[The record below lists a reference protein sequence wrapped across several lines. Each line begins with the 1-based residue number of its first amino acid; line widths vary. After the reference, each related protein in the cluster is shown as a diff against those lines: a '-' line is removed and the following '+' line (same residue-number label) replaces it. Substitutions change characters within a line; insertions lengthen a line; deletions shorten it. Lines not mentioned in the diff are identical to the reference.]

1 MAGVRSRA
9 AAIVLQRAGFKD
21 VHSMQGGLR
30 AWEGILA
37 QGFPKPL
44 MSFLAHAQSP
54 EEYAAL
60 AWILEDG
67 MKRFYSQMAGTF
79 SASRANAQLFDHL
92 AAAEEHHK
100 SELVS
105 LYASISGKEA
115 DSGFP
120 YSLVSES
127 SRDGFLEGGVALEDA
142 LGWADGKEVI
152 EVLEL
157 CIALETTAY
166 DRYLLME
173 DQVEDASSK
182 RVFHLLSS
190 EEKRHLRSMTEQFDT
205 MRKDRP
211 AAPE

>member
-1 MAGVRSRA
+1 
-9 AAIVLQRAGFKD
+9 
-21 VHSMQGGLR
+21 MQGGLR
-30 AWEGILA
+30 AWDGILA
-37 QGFPKPL
+37 QGFPEPL
-44 MSFLAHAQSP
+44 MSFFAHARSP

-67 MKRFYSQMAGTF
+67 MKRFYSQMANTF
-79 SASRANAQLFDHL
+79 RASHAAAQLFGQL
-92 AAAEEHHK
+92 ASAEERHK
-100 SELVS
+100 SELVR

-120 YSLVSES
+120 YSLVSGS

-173 DQVEDASSK
+173 DQVEHASSK
-182 RVFHLLSS
+182 RVFHILSRA
-190 EEKRHLRSMTEQFDT
+190 EKRHVRSMTEQFDT
-205 MRKDRP
+205 MRKGRIGV
-211 AAPE
+211 

>member
-1 MAGVRSRA
+1 
-9 AAIVLQRAGFKD
+9 
-21 VHSMQGGLR
+21 
-30 AWEGILA
+30 
-37 QGFPKPL
+37 

-67 MKRFYSQMAGTF
+67 MKRFYSQMANTF
-79 SASRANAQLFDHL
+79 CASRTAAQIFDRL
-92 AAAEEHHK
+92 ATAEEHHK
-100 SELVS
+100 SELVR

-127 SRDGFLEGGVALEDA
+127 SRDGFLEGGVALKDV

-182 RVFHLLSS
+182 RVFDLLSS
-190 EEKRHLRSMTEQFDT
+190 EEKRHLRSMTEEFDT
-205 MRKDRP
+205 IRQGRP

>member
-1 MAGVRSRA
+1 
-9 AAIVLQRAGFKD
+9 
-21 VHSMQGGLR
+21 MQGGLR

-37 QGFPKPL
+37 QGFPEPL
-44 MSFLAHAQSP
+44 MSFFAHVQSP

-79 SASRANAQLFDHL
+79 SASNGAARLFDQL

-120 YSLVSES
+120 YSLVSEP

-152 EVLEL
+152 EGLEL

-173 DQVEDASSK
+173 DQVEDAGSK
-182 RVFHLLSS
+182 RMFHLLSR
-190 EEKRHLRSMTEQFDT
+190 EEKRHVGSMTEQFDA
-205 MRKDRP
+205 MRKGRGGV
-211 AAPE
+211 

>member
-1 MAGVRSRA
+1 
-9 AAIVLQRAGFKD
+9 
-21 VHSMQGGLR
+21 
-30 AWEGILA
+30 
-37 QGFPKPL
+37 
-44 MSFLAHAQSP
+44 MSFLANAQSP

-67 MKRFYSQMAGTF
+67 MKRFYSQTANTF
-79 SASRANAQLFDHL
+79 SASHTAAQLFEQL

-142 LGWADGKEVI
+142 LGWADGKDVI

-157 CIALETTAY
+157 CIALEMTAY

-173 DQVEDASSK
+173 DQVVDAGSK

-190 EEKRHLRSMTEQFDT
+190 EEKSHLRSMTEQFDT
-205 MRKDRP
+205 MRKGQP
-211 AAPE
+211 ADPE

>member
-1 MAGVRSRA
+1 
-9 AAIVLQRAGFKD
+9 
-21 VHSMQGGLR
+21 
-30 AWEGILA
+30 
-37 QGFPKPL
+37 

-67 MKRFYSQMAGTF
+67 MKRFYSRMANTF
-79 SASRANAQLFDHL
+79 SASRETARLFDHL
-92 AAAEEHHK
+92 ASAEEHHK
-100 SELVS
+100 SELVR
-105 LYASISGKEA
+105 LCASISGKEA

-120 YSLVSES
+120 YSLVSGP

-142 LGWADGKEVI
+142 LGWAVGKEIV
-152 EVLEL
+152 EVLDL

-173 DQVEDASSK
+173 DQVEDPNSK
-182 RVFHLLSS
+182 RVFDLLSS

-205 MRKDRP
+205 IRKGWP